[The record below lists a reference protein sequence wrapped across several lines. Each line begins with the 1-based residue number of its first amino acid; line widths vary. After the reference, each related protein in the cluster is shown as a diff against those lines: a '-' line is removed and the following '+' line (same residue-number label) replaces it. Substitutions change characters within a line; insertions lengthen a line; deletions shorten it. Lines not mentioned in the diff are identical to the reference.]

1 LGPEHLLELLRYL
14 APRLARASRSIRTI
28 RAVLALEPL
37 RPIAAPECR
46 FRRTAAAA
54 ARTTTRDSGPA
65 AHVGIAIDPAA
76 ATATVALAIDCRVVS
91 GATATWAAPVGLSA
105 AGSAA
110 SLLPAPLLGD
120 EVFRDLRLVEVLLI
134 VDGRGQLRGSRARHA
149 ELGIPD

>member
-1 LGPEHLLELLRYL
+1 MSPEHLLELLRNL

-28 RAVLALEPL
+28 RSVLALEPL
-37 RPIAAPECR
+37 RPLTAPERR
-46 FRRTAAAA
+46 FRRTAGAT

-76 ATATVALAIDCRVVS
+76 ATATVALAIDCRVVPGS
-91 GATATWAAPVGLSA
+91 TAPRAAPVGLSA
-105 AGSAA
+105 AGATA
-110 SLLPAPLLGD
+110 SLLTAPLLGD

-134 VDGRGQLRGSRARHA
+134 VDGRRKLRGRRARHA